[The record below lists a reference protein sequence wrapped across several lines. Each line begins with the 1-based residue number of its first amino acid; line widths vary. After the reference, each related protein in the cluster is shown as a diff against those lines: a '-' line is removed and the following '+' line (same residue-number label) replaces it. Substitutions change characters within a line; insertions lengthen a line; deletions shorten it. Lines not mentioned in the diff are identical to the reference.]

1 MEQLTLFDLMEQR
14 SDFPCD
20 NCVFDRCGRCVHVEN
35 EGVLLRDGQLPD
47 QAEGHYLPA
56 LRERMEVIQSV
67 FGDDGAQCSCGMRKI
82 FNNKGNRLTAFEL
95 WKQGR
100 LVGT

>member
-35 EGVLLRDGQLPD
+35 EECYCVMGSFQIKLKDIICPRCG
-47 QAEGHYLPA
+47 
-56 LRERMEVIQSV
+56 ERMEVIQSV
-67 FGDDGAQCSCGMRKI
+67 FGDDGAQCSCVPWLASQTDMLAEDWEIAEVRHG
-82 FNNKGNRLTAFEL
+82 
-95 WKQGR
+95 
-100 LVGT
+100 

>member
-1 MEQLTLFDLMEQR
+1 MEQLTLFDLMEQQ

-20 NCVFDRCGRCVHVEN
+20 NCVFDQCGRCVHVEN
-35 EGVLLRDGQLPD
+35 EECYCVMGSFQIKLKDIICPRCGEQMD
-47 QAEGHYLPA
+47 
-56 LRERMEVIQSV
+56 VIQNV

-82 FNNKGNRLTAFEL
+82 FKNKGNRLTAFEL